1 MRRFPLVF
9 LYLFAASSLA
19 AATFTVTNTD
29 DSGAGSLRKAID
41 DANANPGPDTIAFNI
56 SGGGVQTITPA
67 TALPQISDGV
77 TIDGYTQP
85 GSSVNTD
92 PIATNAVLFILIDGT
107 PNTNDTGL
115 SVGASAGGTTIR
127 GLAFTNWSRA
137 IDLGGPGALV
147 TGNFIGVDPLGTPG
161 FSSQVGIHYAGT
173 DMTTVI
179 GGTAPAD
186 RNLISGNG
194 GNGIELASSGVT
206 IQGNLIGTDPTGMFS
221 LNGGFGYGIAG
232 QLFTPGSGATVGG
245 TAPGAGN
252 VISGVH
258 IGIATRFGA
267 ATWLIRGNRI
277 GLDAAGTGP
286 VRNTIGIDLSG
297 NGTIIGGT
305 SPGEAN
311 EIAYNAIG
319 VYVNNGNNDI
329 RGNSIHDNEGLGID
343 IDPTGP
349 EFNDRPDAD
358 GRQNFP
364 ILWSI
369 EHNGPEGAGSTRI
382 LGKLDSAPSTT
393 FDLDFYSN
401 PVCASF
407 PREFVEG
414 EIYLGS
420 SQVTTDGSG
429 HADIDVTLPVQ
440 TDPAARISA
449 TATDPAGYTS
459 EFSQRIAF
467 FVNPP
472 SGPAA
477 GGTAFTISGTNFAD
491 PTTVTVGGTPVT
503 VTFTDDHTLNATMP
517 AFLPGTSQDVVVTTP
532 DGTAGT
538 IIKGW
543 VADFLDVPGG
553 QQFYSFVTTLVSIGI
568 TAGNG
573 GGSYGVNDPTLR
585 QQMAV
590 FLLKAKHG
598 LCYTPPPCVTATF
611 TDVPCASNFAPWIY
625 ELVAEGVTGGCGN
638 GTTFCPTSAVNR
650 QQMPVF
656 LLKASE
662 PPGYTPPVCTE
673 LFPDV
678 PCSNPFAAWVNEL
691 LHRQITAGCSGGL
704 YCPLAPATRG
714 QMAVFLTKIFN
725 LQ

>member
-19 AATFTVTNTD
+19 ADIFTVTNID
-29 DSGAGSLRKAID
+29 DSGAGSLRQAIL
-41 DANANPGPDTIAFNI
+41 DANDNPGPDTIAFNI
-56 SGGGVQTITPA
+56 PGGGVQTITPA

-194 GNGIELASSGVT
+194 IGIELASSGVT

-221 LNGGFGYGIAG
+221 LNGGLGFGIAG

-611 TDVPCASNFAPWIY
+611 TDVPCTSNFAPWIY

>member
-1 MRRFPLVF
+1 MRRFPLVL

-19 AATFTVTNTD
+19 ADTFTVTNIN
-29 DSGAGSLRKAID
+29 DSGAGSLRQAIL

-56 SGGGVQTITPA
+56 PGGGVQTITPA

-137 IDLGGPGALV
+137 IDLSGPGALV
-147 TGNFIGVDPLGTPG
+147 TGNFIGVDPVGTLGFG
-161 FSSQVGIHYAGT
+161 SQTGIHYAAT
-173 DMTTVI
+173 DLTTVI

-277 GLDAAGTGP
+277 GIDAAGTGP
-286 VRNTIGIDLSG
+286 VRNTLGIDLSG

-440 TDPAARISA
+440 TDPGARISA

-459 EFSQRIAF
+459 EFSQRIAYF
-467 FVNPP
+467 INPP

-477 GGTAFTISGTNFAD
+477 GGTAFTISGTDFAD